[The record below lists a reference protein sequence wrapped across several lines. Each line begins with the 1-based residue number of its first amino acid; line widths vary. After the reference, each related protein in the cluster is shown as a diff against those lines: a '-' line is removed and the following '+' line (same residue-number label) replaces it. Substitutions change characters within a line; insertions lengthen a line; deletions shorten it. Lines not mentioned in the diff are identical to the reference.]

1 MAGLDRIQV
10 ALAHDRQTSDRQHCE
25 HSRCPQLPCAESCL
39 PYRSLCLH
47 TRVSASP
54 GPQTQTA
61 ISTSASLDCIVT
73 DWRCH
78 NKPWCLIHAPVQT
91 ISASSHL
98 LFVPSLDI
106 DSSTAEPFCL
116 GDGID
121 DPRQAGVPDTRVEP
135 PFQPPTLTPSLI
147 LFPVLNT
154 TYDKTRQTVFRES
167 ISCLIAGFQFG
178 NCLVVTEPTSSSKH
192 SPPTWRPTKNPL
204 PMRVTA
210 KTL

>member
-1 MAGLDRIQV
+1 MR
-10 ALAHDRQTSDRQHCE
+10 
-25 HSRCPQLPCAESCL
+25 PQLLRVQLEVL
-39 PYRSLCLH
+39 PRGWLPWLEWTEYKLHTTDRLQTVSTANIHDALNCHALSPACSPYCSVCLH

-78 NKPWCLIHAPVQT
+78 NKPWSLIHAPVQT

-106 DSSTAEPFCL
+106 DSSTAEQFCL

-121 DPRQAGVPDTRVEP
+121 DPRQAGVPDTRVKP
-135 PFQPPTLTPSLI
+135 AFPTTNLDFQPYFVPCI
-147 LFPVLNT
+147 EFNI
-154 TYDKTRQTVFRES
+154 R
-167 ISCLIAGFQFG
+167 
-178 NCLVVTEPTSSSKH
+178 
-192 SPPTWRPTKNPL
+192 
-204 PMRVTA
+204 
-210 KTL
+210 